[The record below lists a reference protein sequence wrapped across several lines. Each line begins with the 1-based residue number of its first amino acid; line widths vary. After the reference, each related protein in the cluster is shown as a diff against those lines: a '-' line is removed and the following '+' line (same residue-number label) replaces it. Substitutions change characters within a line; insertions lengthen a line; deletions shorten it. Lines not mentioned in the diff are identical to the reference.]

1 MDDKS
6 GLIMQQRRTRAEI
19 EQIVAEF
26 TGGGVNRTE
35 FCRRHGMSLGTLNRY
50 LKQRREQGG
59 SCAADDGLVTVE
71 LVGTKLATERD
82 AGCGLAVV
90 LSHER
95 RIEVGAGFDEPTL
108 QRLVN
113 LLEKM

>member
-1 MDDKS
+1 
-6 GLIMQQRRTRAEI
+6 MQQRRTRAEI

-26 TGGGVNRTE
+26 TAGGGVNRTE

>member
-1 MDDKS
+1 
-6 GLIMQQRRTRAEI
+6 MQQRRTRAEI

-82 AGCGLAVV
+82 AGGLAVV
-90 LSHER
+90 LSIR
-95 RIEVGAGFDEPTL
+95 S
-108 QRLVN
+108 
-113 LLEKM
+113 

>member
-1 MDDKS
+1 
-6 GLIMQQRRTRAEI
+6 MQQRRTRAEI

-26 TGGGVNRTE
+26 AGGGVNRTE

-59 SCAADDGLVTVE
+59 SCAADDGLVVVE
-71 LVGTKLATERD
+71 VAGTKLAAEHD
-82 AGCGLAVV
+82 SGCGVAVV
-90 LSHER
+90 LSR
-95 RIEVGAGFDEPTL
+95 GRKIEVGTGFDEPTL

>member
-19 EQIVAEF
+19 ERLVAEF
-26 TGGGVNRTE
+26 TSSGMNRTE
-35 FCRRHGMSLGTLNRY
+35 FCRHHGMSLGTLNRY
-50 LKQRREQGG
+50 LKQRREQGDSG
-59 SCAADDGLVTVE
+59 AIDGGLVAVE
-71 LVGTKLATERD
+71 LTGAKLATDCDFE
-82 AGCGLAVV
+82 CGLAVL
-90 LSHER
+90 LSR
-95 RIEVGAGFDEPTL
+95 GRKIEVGAGFDGPTL